1 MVTADVS
8 APILL
13 GTATLPPTDVVAIRS
28 PVLPHSI
35 PQVSVVGFG
44 AFSVV
49 ITPSDEGFIAE
60 DLGHHAYGVGSSQ
73 KNALSDWHQALL
85 GSYQVLLENQSVLAP
100 QLAEELRQLAQKLQD
115 VRSYG
120 SS

>member
-1 MVTADVS
+1 MVTTAS
-8 APILL
+8 YAPIRL
-13 GTATLPPTDVVAIRS
+13 GTARPPYAVVSVDSS
-28 PVLPHSI
+28 PVPPDSI

-60 DLGHHAYGVGSSQ
+60 DLDHHAYGVGSSQ
-73 KNALSDWHQALL
+73 KTALSDWYQALL

-100 QLAEELRQLAQKLQD
+100 QLAEELRQLALKLQD
-115 VRSYG
+115 IGPYG